1 MPSDAWRHRA
11 RRAIVSRWRD
21 GLGNGEGIPEP
32 HFVVCGN
39 DALAYRLIL
48 ELILGAG
55 ARITVLATGSGR
67 HDTPDVRTIKGVRVV
82 KVDRLD
88 EEAFRRAE
96 LERADALALVHQDD
110 VGNLHAALCAQE
122 VNANVR
128 LVIRMFN
135 TNLASGVRR
144 LFADCAVMSDASMA
158 APAFVAAAL
167 GEVAPSHFRLHGRT
181 LHLAKRADVR
191 PEDVVCGLADTS
203 PSGTSVVLPADQ
215 NSADLV
221 LAEATGRPVGTVV
234 AARRIARD
242 RRRRRPAALT
252 MRALRSMV
260 NRKLGVATL
269 GVLVLVVAAG
279 AGLAWVNDVSGWAA
293 VYLALM
299 TTISGAEADL
309 KAGAGV
315 QLLQVIM
322 VLAGLALIPLITA
335 AVVDAIV
342 HARLALAAGRLQ
354 DPRQDHVV
362 VVGLG
367 NVGTRVIRQLT
378 DLGIDVVAI
387 DKRADARGNRAA
399 RQLGIP
405 LIIGD
410 AAQEE
415 TLHAASIRT
424 SQALVVVSTD
434 DVTNL
439 ETALNARAAKPG
451 LRVVLRLFDGD
462 LADRIQRAFDID
474 VSRSVSYLA
483 APAFAAAMMERDVI
497 ATIPVDRHVL
507 LVAEVSIART
517 SALDG
522 AQVGDA
528 TRPHGVRV
536 IAVRQF
542 GEPRA
547 MWSPPPAYRVAAG
560 DRLIVVARRGGLTW
574 LLDRAAAPDEAPPPT
589 APEQPAPPEQPT
601 DRGRPTQRTRNA
613 PPAERARNAPPDT

>member
-1 MPSDAWRHRA
+1 MPSDPWRQRA

-21 GLGNGEGIPEP
+21 GFGNDEGIPEP
-32 HFVVCGN
+32 HLVVCGN
-39 DALAYRLIL
+39 DALAYRLVL
-48 ELILGAG
+48 ELTLAAG
-55 ARITVLATGSGR
+55 ARITVLATGAGR
-67 HDTPDVRTIKGVRVV
+67 LDTPDVRTIKGVRLV

-88 EEAFRRAE
+88 EDTFRKAD

-122 VNANVR
+122 VNPNVR

-167 GEVAPSHFRLHGRT
+167 GEVAPSHFRLGGRT
-181 LHLAKRADVR
+181 LHLAKRGDVR

-215 NSADLV
+215 DRADLV

-234 AARRIARD
+234 AARRIARE
-242 RRRRRPAALT
+242 RRRRRPAAAA
-252 MRALRSMV
+252 MRALRGMV

-269 GVLVLVVAAG
+269 VVLVLVVAAG
-279 AGLAWVNDVSGWAA
+279 AALAWTEELSGWSALY
-293 VYLALM
+293 VALM
-299 TTISGAEADL
+299 TMVSGADADL
-309 KAGAGV
+309 NAGAGV
-315 QLLQVIM
+315 QLLQVIL
-322 VLAGLALIPLITA
+322 VLGGLAVIPLITA

-354 DPRQDHVV
+354 IPRQDHVV

-387 DKRADARGNRAA
+387 DKRADARGTRTA

-415 TLHAASIRT
+415 TLQMASIGT

-451 LRVVLRLFDGD
+451 VRVVLRLFDGD

-507 LVAEVSIART
+507 LVSEVLIVRA

-536 IAVRQF
+536 IALRRF

-560 DRLIVVARRGGLTW
+560 DRLIVVARRGGLNW
-574 LLDRAAAPDEAPPPT
+574 LLDRAAAPEEPATPAGPT
-589 APEQPAPPEQPT
+589 GPAPP
-601 DRGRPTQRTRNA
+601 G
-613 PPAERARNAPPDT
+613 PAEREEPEREEPERERPERPAQRA